1 VRTGTVPPPLDSQV
15 NRRVDAFEPRTAAGP
30 NLTGVNPPEHPDYR
44 FTLANERTLLAYLR
58 TGLGLVAGGV
68 AVATYAP
75 DLGVRWGSTALA
87 LALALLGL
95 GAALGGYVRWRANE
109 AAIRAGR
116 PLPEN
121 WVAPALLAVVAAVL
135 VIALVLV
142 GVEVL
147 RR

>member
-1 VRTGTVPPPLDSQV
+1 MS
-15 NRRVDAFEPRTAAGP
+15 EPD
-30 NLTGVNPPEHPDYR
+30 HPDYR
-44 FTLANERTLLAYLR
+44 FTLANERTLLAWLR
-58 TGLGLVAGGV
+58 TGLALVAGGI

-75 DLGVRWGSTALA
+75 NLGVRWGSTALA
-87 LALALLGL
+87 LVLVLVGL
-95 GAALGGYVRWRANE
+95 GAALGGYARWRANE

-116 PLPEN
+116 PLPDN
-121 WVAPALLAVVAAVL
+121 RVAGVLVAVVAAVV